1 MILGQL
7 GSSAGPY
14 FDNTL
19 GKGFD
24 LAAKFVAGPDTLLLL
39 GVQAQIGDFRWV
51 QGIGEERQIG
61 RFACLRIWPS

>member
-7 GSSAGPY
+7 GSSAGPD

-24 LAAKFVAGPDTLLLL
+24 LAARFVAGPDALMLS
-39 GVQAQIGDFRWV
+39 VQAQMGDFRWV